1 MVKFQFYKTFY
12 QYIIYLKSKSIFQ
25 KFIIK
30 IKFLTKKMIKNLKKF
45 GISYRNYFNF
55 KLLSLIHNLIF
66 IFKQTIIKMRN
77 K

>member
-1 MVKFQFYKTFY
+1 MVKFQCYKTFY

-45 GISYRNYFNF
+45 GISYRNYFKF
-55 KLLSLIHNLIF
+55 KLLS
-66 IFKQTIIKMRN
+66 
-77 K
+77 